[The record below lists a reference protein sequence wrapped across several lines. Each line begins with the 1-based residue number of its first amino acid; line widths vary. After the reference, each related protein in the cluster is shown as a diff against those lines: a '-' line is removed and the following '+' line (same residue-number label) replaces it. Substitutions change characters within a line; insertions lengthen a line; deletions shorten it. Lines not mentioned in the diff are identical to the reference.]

1 MDISELCIRRP
12 VMTTLITAS
21 IIVFGIFGYRLL
33 AVAALPRVDFPTI
46 QVTATLPGASPET
59 MAASVAGPMERQFST
74 IAGISSMTSQSALG
88 RTQVTIQFDL
98 NRDIDG
104 AALDVQTALAVAQ
117 RRLPVEMTTPPFFRK
132 VNPGDFPVLYISLN
146 SPTLPLSTVDEY
158 GETLLAQQISQLPGV
173 AQVLVYG
180 SQKFAVR
187 VQVDPVAAAARNIS
201 LEDIRT
207 VLAKTNSNTPV
218 GTLSGPERDVT
229 LLATGAMRN
238 ASDYKNVIAAWR
250 NGSPV
255 KLNEIANVVDSVEND
270 QVASWFNDARA
281 VVLAIQRQPDANTVE
296 VVDAVKAKLPQYR
309 AQVPPSIRMETLLD
323 RSISIRNAVYD
334 VQETLL
340 IAFGLVILVIF
351 LFLRSGTATII
362 PGLAVPISLI
372 GTCAV
377 MYAFNF
383 SINNMTLLALT
394 LSVGFVVDDAIV
406 MLENIVRHIE
416 GGMRPFEAALKGSRE
431 IGFTIVSITF
441 SLIAVFIPVLL
452 MGGIVGRMFREFAV
466 TIAVAIVLS
475 GFVSLTLTPMLCARV
490 LRGHHGGEKKEN
502 IILRLFE
509 RAFQSWLN
517 AYEWALDRVIA
528 YKSITLVVTLL
539 TIAGTV
545 WLYLVVP
552 KGFFPRED
560 TGFVLVTT
568 EAQSDISFA
577 AMISRQRV
585 IADIIRAD
593 PAVEYANSTVGVG
606 GPNTTVNQGRI
617 SIALKPKSERGP
629 LDPVLARL
637 RKATGDV
644 VGMTVYYRVLQ
655 NINVG
660 GRINKGEYQY
670 TLQSSETATL
680 YRTALEMR
688 DRVAKI
694 EGLLDVNT
702 DLYITNP
709 QVMIDVDREKTAV
722 YGITIDQV
730 RQELFDAFGVRQ
742 VATIYT
748 DSNDYQVIL
757 EDQAGI
763 PGRSFR
769 TLEDI
774 HQDQR
779 PRRCE
784 RCHRNA
790 GRWRGL
796 RGHRQRHSVGAVD
809 PAGGGDQA
817 GDAGRTAADQPPG
830 PAAGGHHFVQS
841 RARLRDRRR
850 DQCDPG
856 DRTRREPA
864 GDGYVRVSGQCAGVR
879 RLPERAGHPD
889 PRRDLRRLCRARH
902 PLRELHPPN
911 HDHLRPAVR
920 GHRRA
925 ADADPVPHGPV
936 GDRHDRHR
944 HAGRHRQEERHYD
957 GRLRVGAPPR
967 GLVRRGRDPRSL
979 PAALPPD
986 HDDHV
991 RGDFRRVAD
1000 RARQRRGRRIAP
1012 AARRRG
1018 GRRAAAVAVADAVHH
1033 PGDLSLPRPHR
1044 PRAQTPPRAAARGG
1058 QRGAAQARSRGGV
1071 GRSEVER
1078 LAKAGIATPIVASRV
1093 RRMHPGAG
1101 RRANIAI
1108 AKVGG

>member
-1 MDISELCIRRP
+1 MNISEACIRRP

-21 IIVFGIFGYRLL
+21 IVVFGIFGYRLL

-132 VNPGDFPVLYISLN
+132 VNPGDFPVLYLSLS

-201 LEDIRT
+201 LEDVRT
-207 VLAKTNSNTPV
+207 VLAKANSNTPV
-218 GTLSGPERDVT
+218 GTLTGSERDVT
-229 LLATGAMRN
+229 LLASGAMRR
-238 ASDYKNVIAAWR
+238 ASDYKDVVAAWR
-250 NGSPV
+250 NGSPI
-255 KLNEIANVVDSVEND
+255 KLSEIANVIDSVEND
-270 QVASWFNDARA
+270 QVASWFNNARA

-296 VVDAVKAKLPQYR
+296 VVDAVRGKLPQFR

-323 RSISIRNAVYD
+323 RSISIRYAVAD

-351 LFLRSGTATII
+351 LFLRSGAATII
-362 PGLAVPISLI
+362 PALAVPISLV

-377 MYAFNF
+377 MYAFGF

-406 MLENIVRHIE
+406 MLENIIRHIE
-416 GGMRPFEAALKGSRE
+416 GGMRPFEAALKGARE

-452 MGGIVGRMFREFAV
+452 RGGIVGRVFREFAV

-490 LRGHHGGEKKEN
+490 LRSHHGNEKKPN
-502 IILRLFE
+502 IVLRVFE
-509 RAFQSWLN
+509 RCFQSWLN
-517 AYEWALDRVIA
+517 AYEWTLDRVIA
-528 YKSITLVVTLL
+528 YKSITLVITLL
-539 TIAGTV
+539 TIGGTI
-545 WLYLVVP
+545 WLYLVIP

-577 AMISRQRV
+577 AMIERQKK
-585 IADIIRAD
+585 IADIVRAD
-593 PAVEYANSTVGVG
+593 PAVDYVNSTVGVG

-617 SIALKPKSERGP
+617 SFALRPKAERDP
-629 LDPVLARL
+629 LDTVLARL
-637 RKATGDV
+637 RRSTSTV
-644 VGMTVYYRVLQ
+644 IGMRTYFRVLQ

-680 YRTALEMR
+680 YRTALAMN
-688 DRVAKI
+688 DKIAKI
-694 EGLLDVNT
+694 PGLIDVNT

-709 QVMIDVDREKTAV
+709 QVLIDVDREKAAV
-722 YGITIDQV
+722 YGITIDQI
-730 RQELFDAFGVRQ
+730 RQEMFDAFGTRQ

-748 DSNDYQVIL
+748 DANDYQVIL
-757 EDQAGI
+757 ETKREFRSDPSALSKIFVKTNGGGAVTSAAGTGGPGSGVTGNGIPAGTSIPLSAVTKRVTQVGPLLINHQGQQPAVTVSFNLAPGFAIGDATEAIRNIERDSNLPATVTTGFQGNAQVFEDSLKGQGILILAAIFAAFVVLGILYESFIHPITIISGLPSAGI
-763 PGRSFR
+763 GALLTLILFR
-769 TLEDI
+769 MELSVI
-774 HQDQR
+774 AMIGIVMLVGIVKK
-779 PRRCE
+779 
-784 RCHRNA
+784 NA
-790 GRWRGL
+790 IMM
-796 RGHRQRHSVGAVD
+796 VD
-809 PAGGGDQA
+809 FAI
-817 GDAGRTAADQPPG
+817 
-830 PAAGGHHFVQS
+830 
-841 RARLRDRRR
+841 DRRR
-850 DQCDPG
+850 VGLSAEAAIREACLLRFRPIMMTTFAAILGALPIVLGRGEGAELRQPLG
-856 DRTRREPA
+856 VAVVGGLMMSQLLTLYITPVIYLYLDRI
-864 GDGYVRVSGQCAGVR
+864 DRVLKR
-879 RLPERAGHPD
+879 RLEPQLEEVE
-889 PRRDLRRLCRARH
+889 DLAQK
-902 PLRELHPPN
+902 
-911 HDHLRPAVR
+911 PAV
-920 GHRRA
+920 A
-925 ADADPVPHGPV
+925 A
-936 GDRHDRHR
+936 
-944 HAGRHRQEERHYD
+944 E
-957 GRLRVGAPPR
+957 
-967 GLVRRGRDPRSL
+967 
-979 PAALPPD
+979 
-986 HDDHV
+986 
-991 RGDFRRVAD
+991 
-1000 RARQRRGRRIAP
+1000 
-1012 AARRRG
+1012 
-1018 GRRAAAVAVADAVHH
+1018 
-1033 PGDLSLPRPHR
+1033 
-1044 PRAQTPPRAAARGG
+1044 
-1058 QRGAAQARSRGGV
+1058 
-1071 GRSEVER
+1071 
-1078 LAKAGIATPIVASRV
+1078 
-1093 RRMHPGAG
+1093 
-1101 RRANIAI
+1101 
-1108 AKVGG
+1108 

>member
-1 MDISELCIRRP
+1 MNISEVCIRRP

-132 VNPGDFPVLYISLN
+132 VNPGDFPVLYLSLS
-146 SPTLPLSTVDEY
+146 SPTLPLSTVDQY

-187 VQVDPVAAAARNIS
+187 VQVDPVASAARNIS

-207 VLAKTNSNTPV
+207 VLAKANSNTPV
-218 GTLSGPERDVT
+218 GTLSGSQRDVT
-229 LLATGAMRN
+229 LVASGAMRR

-250 NGSPV
+250 NGSPI
-255 KLNEIANVVDSVEND
+255 KLAEIANVIDSVEND

-296 VVDAVKAKLPQYR
+296 VVDQVRARLPQFR

-323 RSISIRNAVYD
+323 RSISIRAAVYD
-334 VQETLL
+334 VQETLA
-340 IAFGLVILVIF
+340 IAFALVIMVIF

-377 MYAFNF
+377 MYAFDF

-452 MGGIVGRMFREFAV
+452 MGGIVGRVFREFAV

-490 LRGHHGGEKKEN
+490 LRGHHDGEKKEN
-502 IILRLFE
+502 IVLRTFE

-517 AYEWALDRVIA
+517 GYEWALDKVIA
-528 YKSITLVVTLL
+528 YKSVTLL
-539 TIAGTV
+539 ITFLTIGGTV

-568 EAQSDISFA
+568 EVQSDVSFA
-577 AMISRQRV
+577 AMVERQRK
-585 IADIIRAD
+585 IADIVRAD

-617 SIALKPKSERGP
+617 SIALKPKSVRGP

-637 RKATGDV
+637 RQATSGV
-644 VGMTVYYRVLQ
+644 VGMTVYFRVLQ

-660 GRINKGEYQY
+660 GRINKGEFQY

-680 YRTALEMR
+680 YKTALEMR
-688 DRVAKI
+688 DKVAKI
-694 EGLLDVNT
+694 DGLIDVNT

-709 QVMIDVDREKTAV
+709 QIKIEVDREKAAV
-722 YGITIDQV
+722 YGVTIDQI
-730 RQELFDAFGVRQ
+730 RQELFDAFGARQ

-757 EDQAGI
+757 ETKPEFRADPSALSRIFVKTNGGGAVSSPVGAPSAGAGSGITGNGIPAGQSIPLSAVTRQVTQVGPLLINHQGQQPAVTISFNLAPGFAIGDATEAIRNIERDSNLPATVTSGFQGNAQVFEQSLKGQGILILAAIFAAFVVLGILYESFIHPITIISGLPSAGI
-763 PGRSFR
+763 GALL
-769 TLEDI
+769 TLILFHMDLTVI
-774 HQDQR
+774 AMIGIVMLVGIVKK
-779 PRRCE
+779 
-784 RCHRNA
+784 NA
-790 GRWRGL
+790 IMM
-796 RGHRQRHSVGAVD
+796 VD
-809 PAGGGDQA
+809 FA
-817 GDAGRTAADQPPG
+817 
-830 PAAGGHHFVQS
+830 
-841 RARLRDRRR
+841 LDRRR
-850 DQCDPG
+850 VGLSAEAAIREACLLRFRPIMMTTFAAIFGALPIAFGSGEGAELRQPLG
-856 DRTRREPA
+856 IAVVGGLMVSQLLTLFITPVIYLYLDRI
-864 GDGYVRVSGQCAGVR
+864 DRVLKR
-879 RLPERAGHPD
+879 RLEPQLEEVDEAPHK
-889 PRRDLRRLCRARH
+889 
-902 PLRELHPPN
+902 
-911 HDHLRPAVR
+911 PAV
-920 GHRRA
+920 A
-925 ADADPVPHGPV
+925 A
-936 GDRHDRHR
+936 
-944 HAGRHRQEERHYD
+944 E
-957 GRLRVGAPPR
+957 
-967 GLVRRGRDPRSL
+967 
-979 PAALPPD
+979 
-986 HDDHV
+986 
-991 RGDFRRVAD
+991 
-1000 RARQRRGRRIAP
+1000 
-1012 AARRRG
+1012 
-1018 GRRAAAVAVADAVHH
+1018 
-1033 PGDLSLPRPHR
+1033 
-1044 PRAQTPPRAAARGG
+1044 
-1058 QRGAAQARSRGGV
+1058 
-1071 GRSEVER
+1071 
-1078 LAKAGIATPIVASRV
+1078 
-1093 RRMHPGAG
+1093 
-1101 RRANIAI
+1101 
-1108 AKVGG
+1108 